1 MVMIMIIIIIII
13 IIIVIKWLSDLE
25 LNKIKQKSMGVAEES
40 DENGCEGSIG
50 FDEEENVLYKND
62 CHVVLEDTCLNQDWY
77 SNNDKE
83 EVVTK
88 LVLKHGTVL

>member
-1 MVMIMIIIIIII
+1 MIIIII